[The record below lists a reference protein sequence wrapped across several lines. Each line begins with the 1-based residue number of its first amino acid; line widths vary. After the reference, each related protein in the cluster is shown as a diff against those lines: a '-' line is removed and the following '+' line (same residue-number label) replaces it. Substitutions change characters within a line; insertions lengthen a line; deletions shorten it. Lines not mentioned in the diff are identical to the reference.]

1 MRREVPLFITFI
13 SGVLLVIALFIPHK
27 PFGNLEQ
34 RFNDWYIIV
43 SGFTMI
49 LGIDSLLL
57 HHWNRFKR
65 KREGWIYSIA
75 LILAFFITLIWGF
88 YSGIKV
94 GSPFKPNSSFLKYFY
109 TFVFVP
115 LQATMFSL
123 LAFFIAS
130 AAYRAFRARTFDATL
145 LLTAAA
151 FVMLGRV
158 PEGNRASVYLFGI
171 ALLIAAV
178 ILLLEAKERV
188 SAFEKL
194 LHYLGAIMAIV
205 LIYILYRV
213 LPSYLPQI
221 ADWVMNI
228 PQLAAKRGIFIG
240 IALGGIA
247 MSLRI
252 ILGIER
258 TYLK

>member
-13 SGVLLVIALFIPHK
+13 SGMLLVVALFIPHK

-34 RFNDWYIIV
+34 TFNDWYIIV

-57 HHWNRFKR
+57 HHWEKVRRRRADWFH
-65 KREGWIYSIA
+65 SLS
-75 LILAFFITLIWGF
+75 LIFAFFITLIWGF
-88 YSGIKV
+88 YAGIKV
-94 GSPFKPNSSFLKYFY
+94 GSPFAPASSFLQYFY
-109 TFVFVP
+109 TYIFVP

-130 AAYRAFRARTFDATL
+130 AAYRAFRARTFDSTL

-151 FVMLGRV
+151 LVMLGRV
-158 PEGNRASVYLFGI
+158 PRGDTASPYIFGVV
-171 ALLIAAV
+171 LIILAV
-178 ILLLEAKERV
+178 ILFMEGRERV
-188 SAFEKL
+188 NKL
-194 LHYLGAIMAIV
+194 ERAVYIGASLVALI
-205 LIYILYRV
+205 LIYPLGLFLKAY
-213 LPSYLPQI
+213 LPSI
-221 ADWVMNI
+221 ADWIMNI

>member
-1 MRREVPLFITFI
+1 MKREVPLFITFI
-13 SGVLLVIALFIPHK
+13 SGILLIIALFIPHK

-57 HHWNRFKR
+57 HHWNKVKR
-65 KREGWIYSIA
+65 KSEGWIYSIA
-75 LILAFFITLIWGF
+75 LILSFLITLIWGF

-94 GSPFKPNSSFLKYFY
+94 GSPFNPKATFLQYFY

-151 FVMLGRV
+151 IVMLGRV
-158 PEGNRASVYLFGI
+158 PEGNRASVYLFGF
-171 ALLIAAV
+171 ALVIAAIILIMEARQRSSIGERIFYYVCAALAIAMIYV
-178 ILLLEAKERV
+178 IAKV
-188 SAFEKL
+188 F
-194 LHYLGAIMAIV
+194 
-205 LIYILYRV
+205 
-213 LPSYLPQI
+213 PTYLPQI
-221 ADWVMNI
+221 ADWIMNI